1 MNIKPAQ
8 YTTTDLH
15 PAALRDLAE
24 GAFAA
29 HHGPM
34 VLVGL
39 LRRSNGTTSVIGLRE
54 DWPFSA
60 GMFLAESILA
70 AVGMGL
76 VEEAADGAV
85 LHTTRNP
92 L

>member
-1 MNIKPAQ
+1 MTIQ
-8 YTTTDLH
+8 TTDIH
-15 PAALRDLAE
+15 PAALHALTE

-34 VLVGL
+34 VLIGL
-39 LRRSNGTTSVIGLRE
+39 LRRSNGTASVIDLRE

-60 GMFLAESILA
+60 GVFLAESILA

-76 VEEAADGAV
+76 AEEAADGAV
-85 LHTTRNP
+85 LHLR
-92 L
+92 